1 MHKMLQVFYL
11 LLYTILLLFY
21 LGLAWSV
28 VKVAAAALCDSSSLI
43 QEQFVFIHDALME
56 AILGKDTEVA
66 AGQLHSYF
74 NKITTPGCN
83 SRTRLE
89 KEFKVK
95 GLYKK
100 ITFYLQPNCF

>member
-28 VKVAAAALCDSSSLI
+28 VKVVAAALCDSSSLI

-74 NKITTPGCN
+74 NKLTTPGCN
-83 SRTRLE
+83 SRTHLE
-89 KEFKVK
+89 KQFKVK

-100 ITFYLQPNCF
+100 IMFYLQPNCF